1 MKQST
6 FNLPLVLL
14 GLCLVALLWPMA
26 VTAQEA
32 AADRN
37 PNSNPNTPAIP
48 LNHPAAPTADGLIQT
63 PDGLWIST
71 GAGDLQAQSNVP
83 QATGG
88 PDDFGYTWDKT
99 IPLSWIDASGGID
112 TGITPNN
119 NRTGPIDIGFP
130 FKYYENTYSSLY
142 ISLYGF
148 VTFRDTGRWWNDQS
162 RIPSPNE
169 PNDVIA
175 PSWIPIERVD
185 GYIRYAHGG
194 TAPNRWFVVEWNRV
208 ISDCCSGGVDP
219 TQLTF
224 QLILHENGII
234 DMQYLDMSYGRSNWC
249 MASGIEDSTG
259 LDGLTITEF
268 CYRVDPNHAVR
279 ITRPPVSARVQ
290 VYPRYQGRFTQA
302 GAVQRFE
309 IPVRNTGELGVDTY
323 DVTVSSPWPA
333 RLLKS
338 DGGTALTDTNN
349 SGIPDT
355 GSVTQGGATRI
366 FVEVQTPFAV
376 DVGNNN
382 QTIVTLRSS
391 LNSSKTQTA
400 HLSTAVPAP
409 FAQVYYDW
417 ADSAMAFHN
426 VLPNR
431 QMTQKVTEDYYF
443 GSDVAVTETPN
454 GFIYLWSKGY
464 ENSGGVWTRDLEY
477 TLLGKTGQI
486 TRPVNRLTDSGTAT
500 VNTYHYNPAI
510 AAMADGRTGVLWNQ
524 YLYNPTTGQFLYNIH
539 FAILDPLGNVVHGP
553 ENLTQNA
560 TWSTW
565 GDSGVPRFFSPR
577 IVATKDSRFVMVWV
591 QEIQHSDR
599 YSQDLFSAVRNGHGA
614 SVTDPTPLTDAIG
627 ENAYFSSPALVALD
641 NGLVFLAYSNNG
653 RIEYRTLNSTG
664 NAATAVQ
671 AGSSD
676 TALYGYGLDAV
687 QLSGGRIALTWIGWR
702 TENRP
707 VNTIALAIL
716 DQTGSNIVA
725 GPVDLT
731 VPRLRIDSGGVSV
744 TRDESDNAIVTW
756 MDTSTYRDLYYALI
770 DSNGSVRTPATI
782 FRTSQVTYGRPS
794 IYTSWEG
801 YGNASQTVLP
811 ASTGVDSYVQSSPLV
826 GVAPGGRGAMTINY
840 GSSGAEVINSA
851 VLTVTLDSALTYVDA
866 SPPPQIIEGAGID
879 TATTLT
885 WAIPSLRFLG
895 HGQVLVTTDVPS
907 TTIGSKYPVQVV
919 MTAPGEENV
928 ADNSLV
934 VQVMEALQIFL
945 AWIMR

>member
-14 GLCLVALLWPMA
+14 ALCLVALLWPVA
-26 VTAQEA
+26 VTAQEP
-32 AADRN
+32 AADTN
-37 PNSNPNTPAIP
+37 PNSNPNAPAIP
-48 LNHPAAPTADGLIQT
+48 LSYPAAPTADGLMQT
-63 PDGLWIST
+63 PDGLWVST
-71 GAGDLQAQSNVP
+71 GAGDLRAQSNVP

-88 PDDFGYTWDKT
+88 PDDFGYTWDNT
-99 IPLSWIDASGGID
+99 VPLSWIDASGGVD

-119 NRTGPIDIGFP
+119 NRTGAIDIGFP
-130 FKYYENTYSSLY
+130 FQHYENTYSSLY

-148 VTFRDTGRWWNDQS
+148 LTFRDTGSWWNRQS
-162 RIPSPNE
+162 RVPSPEE

-175 PSWIPIERVD
+175 PHWIPIDRVD
-185 GYIRYAHGG
+185 GYIRYLRGG
-194 TAPNRWFVVEWNRV
+194 ATPNRWLVIEWNRV
-208 ISDCCSGGVDP
+208 ISDCCGDEEAD
-219 TQLTF
+219 QFTF
-224 QLILHENGII
+224 QAILHENGNITF
-234 DMQYLDMSYGRSNWC
+234 QYLDMKHSGGWFC
-249 MASGIEDSTG
+249 MTSGIEDSTG
-259 LDGLTITEF
+259 LDGLTVTDF
-268 CYRVDPNHAVR
+268 CRQINSNHAVR
-279 ITRPPVSARVQ
+279 IIRPPVSARVQ
-290 VYPRYQGRFTQA
+290 IYPRYQGRFTQA
-302 GAVQRFE
+302 GIVQRFE

-323 DVTVSSPWPA
+323 DVTVNSPWPA

-349 SGIPDT
+349 NGIPDT
-355 GSVTQGGATRI
+355 GSVPQGRATRI

-376 DVGNNN
+376 NVGDNN
-382 QTIVTLRSS
+382 QTVVTLRSS
-391 LNSSKTQTA
+391 LNSSKTQIA
-400 HLSTAVPAP
+400 HLSSAIPAP

-417 ADSAMAFHN
+417 ADGAMAFDRI
-426 VLPNR
+426 LPNR
-431 QMTQKVTEDYYF
+431 QVTQKVTGDGYF
-443 GSDVAVTETPN
+443 GFGVAVTETPN
-454 GFIYLWSKGY
+454 GFIYFWSKGY
-464 ENSGGVWTRDLEY
+464 RNSNDLWTEDLEY
-477 TLLGKTGQI
+477 TLLGKGGQI

-500 VNTYHYNPAI
+500 VYTYHTAPAI
-510 AAMADGRTGVLWNQ
+510 AAMADGRTGVLWYQ
-524 YLYNPTTGQFLYNIH
+524 YLYNPTTDQFLYNIH

-599 YSQDLFSAVRNGHGA
+599 YSQDLFSAVRDGHGA

-627 ENAYFSSPALVALD
+627 EDAYFSSPALVALD

-664 NAATAVQ
+664 NAATVVQ

-687 QLSGGRIALTWIGWR
+687 QLSGGRVALVWTNWD
-702 TENRP
+702 RP
-707 VNTIALAIL
+707 VSTITAVML

-840 GSSGAEVINSA
+840 GSSGAEVMNSA

-866 SPPPQIIEGAGID
+866 SPPPQIIEGAGTD

-885 WAIPSLRFLG
+885 WAIPSLRFMG

-919 MTAPGEENV
+919 MTAPGEENA